1 MSPSPLRPPPRGEAW
16 RARITATE
24 TFGRLTAE
32 LAAGRRPQLAGLP
45 GSLGAVLVAALLGE
59 DPRHPILAVVPDGD
73 EAAELQQD
81 LAWLLGPERA
91 LLLPAWS
98 ITPYE
103 EASPGPLLAARRY
116 EALCAIATQGG
127 DGRIVVCPAAALPL
141 PSAGARE
148 LTGHALVITE
158 GEERGLEELALRLA
172 AQGYE
177 RVDLVGGSGEFAVRG
192 GLVDLAPPDRETGLR
207 VEFWGD
213 RVESLREFRLR
224 DQRSVGGVGRATV
237 PPMCEIP
244 FDEAARE
251 RAIRRW
257 HDLTGGDPIEGTPLA
272 EALARGGYQDGL
284 EWYLP
289 LFVERT
295 TDLGGLLADD
305 TRVVVWE
312 PLRVEEVVAAMLR
325 KAADRYSGLRDA
337 PGWLP
342 PDRLLAGTDLL
353 TRLRRRPGADLVTVA
368 SAGGP
373 VLRTDARPA
382 PAVAGDL
389 ERLRTELKSLRAEGI
404 TPCLLVEDEGQQSR
418 LDDLLALDEDTRP
431 DFVLGQLAAGFVWP
445 QAALA
450 LWPDHEIFHR
460 PRRRRGRVPVR
471 GEMLRS
477 WRALDRGDL
486 VVHIDHGIGRFLGL
500 RTLEVDGERSEL
512 LELEY
517 AGRDRLLVP
526 IDQMGRVQR
535 YVGGEEEQPPALNT
549 LGGVAWERA
558 KERART
564 DLLEMARDLA
574 RVYAARQTLE
584 GTAHPPDDL
593 LMEELEAS
601 FPWMETPDQARAVT
615 EVKRD
620 LEQPRPMDRLICG
633 DVGYGKTEV
642 AIRAALK
649 VIEGGQQV
657 AVLVPTTLLAQQH
670 QETFRQ
676 RLGRFPV
683 RVEMLSRFRTPAQQR
698 RTLEGLASGQVDLVI
713 GTHRLLSPDVV
724 FARLGL
730 IVVDEEHRFGVRAKE
745 ALRALRAQVD
755 LLSLTATPI
764 PRTLHMALLGIRDMS
779 IITTPPQDRQPV
791 HTEVVTW
798 EEELVRSSLQAE
810 LNRGG
815 QVFFVH
821 NRVQSIEAAA
831 RLVRRLVPTARV
843 GIAHGQ
849 MRERELEAVML
860 RFASGAVDVLVA
872 TMIVESG
879 LDLPNANT
887 LIVNRADRLGLAQ
900 LYQLRGRV
908 GRSDIK
914 AYAWFLVP
922 PGRRLPRDAWR
933 RLQAV
938 QDHADLGA
946 GFHLAMRDLEIRGAG
961 NLLGAQ
967 QHGHIATV
975 GYDLYTQLLEEAVAE
990 IQGLPEAVWS
1000 PPRLEL
1006 PGAAYLPASYVPTA
1020 ALRMDFYR
1028 RAAEARSV
1036 EEVAALV
1043 GELRDR
1049 FGPPPP
1055 EAAALVEASFIRV
1068 AGAELGL
1075 ESVVVKEGELSGRF
1089 PPDRVLERSGWE
1101 ALLARLG
1108 TDVRFAGEAPL
1119 RFRVRLAVREPLERL
1134 RAARNRLL
1142 TSEEAG
1148 YLASLESAFDRD
1160 LSGLNA

>member
-1 MSPSPLRPPPRGEAW
+1 MSPFAPRRFPRGEEW
-16 RARITATE
+16 RARITATD
-24 TFGRLTAE
+24 TFCRLTAE

-45 GSLGAVLVAALLGE
+45 GSLGAVLAAALLGE
-59 DPRHPILAVVPDGD
+59 DPRHRILAVVPDPD
-73 EAAELQQD
+73 EATELQQD

-91 LLLPAWS
+91 LLLPAWP
-98 ITPYE
+98 TAPYE
-103 EASPGPLLAARRY
+103 EAAPGPLLSARRY
-116 EALCAIATQGG
+116 EALCALSGEEGG
-127 DGRIVVCPAAALPL
+127 GRIVICPAAALPL
-141 PSAGARE
+141 PNAGARE
-148 LTGHALVITE
+148 LAGYSLEITE
-158 GEERGLEELALRLA
+158 GEEKGREELALRLA
-172 AQGYE
+172 ALGYE
-177 RVDLVGGSGEFAVRG
+177 RVDLVGSVGEFAVRG
-192 GLVDLAPPDRETGLR
+192 GVVDVAPPEREVGLR

-213 RVESLREFRLR
+213 RVESLREFQLR
-224 DQRSVGGVGRATV
+224 DQRSVGGVGHATV
-237 PPMCEIP
+237 PPLCEIP
-244 FDEAARE
+244 FEETARE
-251 RAIRRW
+251 RALRRW
-257 HDLTGGDPIEGTPLA
+257 RDLTGGDPLEGTPLA

-289 LFVERT
+289 LFVEAAV
-295 TDLGGLLADD
+295 DLEGLLADD
-305 TRVVVWE
+305 ARVVVWE
-312 PLRVEEVVAAMLR
+312 PVRVEEVVTATLR
-325 KAADRYSGLRDA
+325 KAADRYAQLRDA

-342 PDRLLAGTDLL
+342 PDRLLAGVDQLA
-353 TRLRRRPGADLVTVA
+353 RLRRRSGADLVTVA
-368 SAGGP
+368 SAGGL
-373 VLRTDARPA
+373 VLRTDARPV

-389 ERLRTELKSLRAEGI
+389 ERLRAELRSLQEQGI
-404 TPCLLVEDEGQQSR
+404 TPCLLVEDEGQRTR
-418 LDDLLALDEDTRP
+418 LEDLLALDEDARP
-431 DFVLGQLAAGFVWP
+431 ELVLGQLAAGFVWP
-445 QAALA
+445 QASLA

-460 PRRRRGRVPVR
+460 PRRRRGRVQAR
-471 GEMLRS
+471 GEVLRS
-477 WRALDRGDL
+477 WRALERGDL

-500 RTLEVDGERSEL
+500 RTLEVDGERTEL

-549 LGGVAWERA
+549 LGGAAWERA
-558 KERART
+558 KQRARI

-574 RVYAARQTLE
+574 RIYAARQALE

-601 FPWMETPDQARAVT
+601 FPWTETPDQARTVA

-620 LEQPRPMDRLICG
+620 LEQLRPMDRLVCG

-649 VIEGGQQV
+649 VIEGGRQV

-670 QETFRQ
+670 LETFRQ

-745 ALRALRAQVD
+745 ALRTLRTQVD

-764 PRTLHMALLGIRDMS
+764 PRTLHMSLLGIRDMS
-779 IITTPPQDRQPV
+779 IITTPPQDRLPV

-798 EEELVRSSLQAE
+798 EEELVRSSIQAE
-810 LNRGG
+810 LDRGG

-831 RLVRRLVPTARV
+831 RLVRRLVPAARV
-843 GIAHGQ
+843 GLAHGQ

-860 RFASGAVDVLVA
+860 RFAAGTVDVLVA

-887 LIVNRADRLGLAQ
+887 LIVNRADRFGLAQ

-990 IQGLPEAVWS
+990 IQGQPEAVWS

-1006 PGAAYLPASYVPTA
+1006 PGAAYLPEPYVPTA

-1036 EEVAALV
+1036 KEVSALA

-1055 EAAALVEASFIRV
+1055 EAAALVEVSLLRV

-1075 ESVVVKEGELSGRF
+1075 ESVVVGEDGLSGRF

-1108 TDVRFAGEAPL
+1108 PDVQFAGEAPL
-1119 RFRVRLAVREPLERL
+1119 RFRVRLAAREPLERL

-1142 TSEEAG
+1142 TPEEAG
-1148 YLASLESAFDRD
+1148 YLGAFESGSDRD
-1160 LSGLNA
+1160 LSGLNG